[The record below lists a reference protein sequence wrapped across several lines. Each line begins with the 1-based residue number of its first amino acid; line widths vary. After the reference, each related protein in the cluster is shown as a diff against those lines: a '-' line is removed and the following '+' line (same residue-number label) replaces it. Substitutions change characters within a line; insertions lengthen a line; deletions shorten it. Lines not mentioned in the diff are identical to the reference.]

1 MKKGHR
7 LPTPYSRKANA
18 VSSPTAE
25 SLSIFKGPQRRNC
38 FKEMRWQSFALCRI
52 LSGANQ
58 PGVWSP
64 WRLPN
69 SLLPRRTEP
78 LAELI
83 VSLVLLKRFVLIL
96 FWFLFCQLRNSFC
109 LHWEEQALGQCW
121 FPGALMEYSIRTSH
135 NTNQSQFMPIKTG
148 PTPPKVRSLLTYHH
162 FFKYPVSP

>member
-1 MKKGHR
+1 MKKVHA
-7 LPTPYSRKANA
+7 LPTPDSRKLDA

-25 SLSIFKGPQRRNC
+25 SLSIFKSPQRRHC
-38 FKEMRWQSFALCRI
+38 FKEMRWQSLALCRI

-83 VSLVLLKRFVLIL
+83 VSLVLLQRFVLIL
-96 FWFLFCQLRNSFC
+96 FWFPFCQLRNSFC
-109 LHWEEQALGQCW
+109 LRGTERAQDVYVDSQGLWWIRALEHHIILT
-121 FPGALMEYSIRTSH
+121 FPGLGI
-135 NTNQSQFMPIKTG
+135 
-148 PTPPKVRSLLTYHH
+148 
-162 FFKYPVSP
+162 